1 MGKSSSAE
9 AEALF
14 QRWFDLRGNTV
25 PLEEGALAQALQR
38 LGTVYQMQ
46 IRFEGAEPLFRRG
59 LEIIRR
65 VKGPEHPEVATA
77 FFRMG
82 SLLFEAGRY
91 SDAEGPFL
99 SALTIRS
106 KYDDAMA
113 ISEVEVHLALV
124 YRYLGR
130 LDEAERLARRALAR
144 RQGELK
150 PDGPSLPP
158 AVFNLPAAHPGH
170 SKYAEAEPPLRRAL
184 TIRRA

>member
-46 IRFEGAEPLFRRG
+46 NRFDVAEPLFRRG

-65 VKGPEHPEVATA
+65 VKGPEHPEGATV

-91 SDAEGPFL
+91 SDPAGAFL
-99 SALTIRS
+99 SGLGVRLKLS
-106 KYDDAMA
+106 DGMA
-113 ISEVEVHLALV
+113 ISEVGGRVALV
-124 YRYLGR
+124 YAR
-130 LDEAERLARRALAR
+130 LV
-144 RQGELK
+144 Q
-150 PDGPSLPP
+150 
-158 AVFNLPAAHPGH
+158 
-170 SKYAEAEPPLRRAL
+170 
-184 TIRRA
+184 

>member
-46 IRFEGAEPLFRRG
+46 NRFDVAEPLFRRG

-91 SDAEGPFL
+91 SGAPGPL
-99 SALTIRS
+99 PAALTIRS
-106 KYDDAMA
+106 QNDAA
-113 ISEVEVHLALV
+113 NAPSPNGGPVVLL
-124 YRYLGR
+124 YR
-130 LDEAERLARRALAR
+130 
-144 RQGELK
+144 
-150 PDGPSLPP
+150 SL
-158 AVFNLPAAHPGH
+158 
-170 SKYAEAEPPLRRAL
+170 
-184 TIRRA
+184 

>member
-130 LDEAERLARRALAR
+130 LDEAERLARRALASR
-144 RQGELK
+144 EAKLK
-150 PDGPSLPP
+150 PVDTSSADAFVNLVPAYRWPSR
-158 AVFNLPAAHPGH
+158 
-170 SKYAEAEPPLRRAL
+170 EAETGPLWRPASTVL
-184 TIRRA
+184 